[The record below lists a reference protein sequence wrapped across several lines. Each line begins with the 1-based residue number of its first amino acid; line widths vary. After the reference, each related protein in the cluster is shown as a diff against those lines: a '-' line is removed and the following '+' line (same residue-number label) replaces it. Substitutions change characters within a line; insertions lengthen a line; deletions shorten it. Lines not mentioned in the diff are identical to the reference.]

1 MEGNKGEIWVWFM
14 NLVYVLFISIG
25 LINVLSGIFFWD
37 GSKVIYI
44 FLEVGKG
51 GKDKKWGR
59 YEVRF

>member
-1 MEGNKGEIWVWFM
+1 M